1 MEQNGEVGVSTT
13 KVLNFS
19 TPFSVLDIISK
30 QNTLCGYQRLE
41 QHQVT
46 WLAQYSLFPKWWWRI
61 YQYKP
66 YVVSQS

>member
-41 QHQVT
+41 QRQVT
-46 WLAQYSLFPKWWWRI
+46 WLAQYSLFPK
-61 YQYKP
+61 
-66 YVVSQS
+66 